1 MDRRLFM
8 LATAVGVASA
18 LGGCTAG
25 RSTDE
30 VTPAAAAT
38 PPGSGVGPPSSAGS
52 EPVAVPSTASTG
64 GALTVLQSG
73 APVMPAPSE
82 PPGRLVDRLP
92 ARTGNTVALTID
104 DGADSTVVKAYVDLA
119 KVTGIRLT
127 FFVTAAYPSWTQ
139 HRDDLR
145 PLVDSGQIQLA
156 NHTWDHPDLRTK
168 SARDVAAQL
177 NRCESFLNTTFGVT
191 AKPFV
196 RPPYGFH
203 NAATDAAAADAG
215 FSTMVLWLGSLGDSS
230 HLSEDQLLANARQWL
245 LAQHIVIGHANLP
258 TVTHLY
264 GQIVDILRSRS
275 LQTATL
281 DDVFYGAAGRQRT
294 VG

>member
-1 MDRRLFM
+1 MDRRLF
-8 LATAVGVASA
+8 LLTTAVGVASA
-18 LGGCTAG
+18 LGGCG
-25 RSTDE
+25 
-30 VTPAAAAT
+30 
-38 PPGSGVGPPSSAGS
+38 GS
-52 EPVAVPSTASTG
+52 STG
-64 GALTVLQSG
+64 AGAPEAEVPPASPPATTPGPAGALTVLQSG
-73 APVMPAPSE
+73 APAMPGPSE

-92 ARTGNTVALTID
+92 SRVGNTVALTID
-104 DGADSTVVKAYVDLA
+104 DGTDANVVHAYIDLA
-119 KVTGIRLT
+119 KATGIRLT
-127 FFVTAAYPSWTQ
+127 FFVTAVYPSWTQ

-145 PLVDSGQIQLA
+145 PLVASGQIQLA
-156 NHTWDHPDLRTK
+156 NHTWDHPNLRSK
-168 SARDVAAQL
+168 SPADVASQL
-177 NRCESFLNTTFGVT
+177 NRCERFLNNTFGVT

-196 RPPYGFH
+196 RPPYGYH
-203 NAATDAAAADAG
+203 NAQTDAAAADAG

-230 HLSEDQLLANARQWL
+230 RLTEDQLLANAKQWL
-245 LAQHIVIGHANLP
+245 LAQHVVIGHANLP

>member
-1 MDRRLFM
+1 M
-8 LATAVGVASA
+8 
-18 LGGCTAG
+18 
-25 RSTDE
+25 
-30 VTPAAAAT
+30 
-38 PPGSGVGPPSSAGS
+38 PGPSG
-52 EPVAVPSTASTG
+52 
-64 GALTVLQSG
+64 
-73 APVMPAPSE
+73 

-92 ARTGNTVALTID
+92 ARAGNTVALTID
-104 DGADSTVVKAYVDLA
+104 DGTDSNVVKAYLDLA
-119 KVTGIRLT
+119 NTTGIRLT
-127 FFVTAAYPSWTQ
+127 FFVTAAYPSWRQ

-168 SARDVAAQL
+168 SAHDVAAQL

-215 FSTMVLWLGSLGDSS
+215 FSTMVLWLGDLGDSS

-245 LAQHIVIGHANLP
+245 LAQHVVIGHANRP

-281 DDVFYGAAGRQRT
+281 DDVFYAAAGRQRT

>member
-1 MDRRLFM
+1 M
-8 LATAVGVASA
+8 
-18 LGGCTAG
+18 
-25 RSTDE
+25 
-30 VTPAAAAT
+30 
-38 PPGSGVGPPSSAGS
+38 PG
-52 EPVAVPSTASTG
+52 
-64 GALTVLQSG
+64 
-73 APVMPAPSE
+73 PSE

-92 ARTGNTVALTID
+92 ARAGNTVALTID
-104 DGADSTVVKAYVDLA
+104 DGTDSTVVKAYLDLA

-127 FFVTAAYPSWTQ
+127 FFVTAAYPSWRQ
-139 HRDDLR
+139 HRGDLR

-168 SARDVAAQL
+168 SARDVAGQL
-177 NRCESFLNTTFGVT
+177 NRCESFLTTTFGVT

-230 HLSEDQLLANARQWL
+230 HLTEDQLLANARQWL
-245 LAQHIVIGHANLP
+245 LAQHVVIGHANLP

-281 DDVFYGAAGRQRT
+281 DDVFYAPAGRQRT